1 MYSGKRTTFLL
12 QITIVTLNILR
23 RMKRSHLAND
33 DILSL
38 ATLEL

>member
-1 MYSGKRTTFLL
+1 MYSEKRTAFLL
-12 QITIVTLNILR
+12 QITVTLNILR
-23 RMKRSHLAND
+23 GTKRSHLAND